1 MAEINLLQ
9 SHTVNDQPSTGFAL
23 RVIARLL
30 TIILIVVLI
39 IYGLLFFYNWSAQ
52 KKLVATRNDIDTAQ
66 HKALESKDRNELI
79 IRQEQLTSLETL
91 LDNHVY
97 WSYLLPELARVTL
110 KSAHYTEVNAQ
121 KDGSLDLTV
130 NLPNYEEIE
139 KYLQIFD
146 LPEFNQQ
153 FYDVRV
159 LGINNI
165 QTDNAIE
172 TQMRVK
178 LTFNPEYIKGRQ

>member
-9 SHTVNDQPSTGFAL
+9 SHTVNDQPSAGFAL

-30 TIILIVVLI
+30 TIILILVLI
-39 IYGLLFFYNWSAQ
+39 VYGLLWFYNWSAQ
-52 KKLVATRNDIDTAQ
+52 KKLVTTRNDIDRAQ
-66 HKALESKDRNELI
+66 RDAIASKDRNELI
-79 IRQEQLTSLETL
+79 TRQEQLTSLETL

-97 WSYLLPELARVTL
+97 WSFLLPELARVTL
-110 KSAHYTEVNAQ
+110 KSAHYTEINAQ

-153 FYDVRV
+153 FSDVRI
-159 LGINNI
+159 LGINNV
-165 QTDNAIE
+165 QSANAIE
-172 TQMRVK
+172 TQMRIK
-178 LTFNPEYIKGRQ
+178 LNFNPEYIKGRR